1 MSSIL
6 QDVVERAP
14 SLTKDLVVD
23 GQYVFSVESLIST
36 AFLTL
41 KQNGLLLEQPEWT
54 GNWDK
59 DVKMEWE
66 DVDDE
71 NLLETAKQYVVQYIM
86 LMFDPPPTQPQTILE
101 KSLEHLL
108 WRIRMEVENGNA

>member
-41 KQNGLLLEQPEWT
+41 KQNGLLLEQPEWV
-54 GNWDK
+54 GDWSK
-59 DVKMEWE
+59 DVKLEWE

-71 NLLETAKQYVVQYIM
+71 NLLETAKQYVVQYVM
-86 LMFDPPPTQPQTILE
+86 LMFDPPPTQQQTILE

-108 WRIRMEVENGNA
+108 WRIRMEVENGDT

>member
-6 QDVVERAP
+6 KDVVERTP

-23 GQYVFSVESLIST
+23 GQYVFSIESLIST

-41 KQNGLLLEQPEWT
+41 KQNGLSMEQLEWT
-54 GNWDK
+54 GYWDR
-59 DVKMEWE
+59 DVKIEWE
-66 DVDDE
+66 DVDNE
-71 NLLETAKQYVVQYIM
+71 ILLETSKQYVIQYIM
-86 LMFDPPPTQPQTILE
+86 LMFDPPPSQQQSILE

-108 WRIRMEVENGNA
+108 WRIRMEVENGES

>member
-14 SLTKDLVVD
+14 SLTKDLVVA
-23 GQYVFSVESLIST
+23 GQYVFSLE
-36 AFLTL
+36 FLTL
-41 KQNGLLLEQPEWT
+41 KQNGLVMEQPEWT
-54 GNWDK
+54 GDWDK

-66 DVDDE
+66 DVDNE
-71 NLLETAKQYVVQYIM
+71 NLLETGKQYVVEYIM
-86 LMFDPPPTQPQTILE
+86 LMFDPPPSQQQSILE

-108 WRIRMEVENGNA
+108 WRIRMEVENGDS

>member
-23 GQYVFSVESLIST
+23 GQYVYSIESLIST
-36 AFLTL
+36 AFLIL
-41 KQNGLLLEQPEWT
+41 NQNGLNVELVEWT
-54 GNWDK
+54 GDWDRDIK
-59 DVKMEWE
+59 NEWE
-66 DVDDE
+66 DIDNE

-86 LMFDPPPTQPQTILE
+86 LMFDPPPSQQQTILE

-108 WRIRMEVENGNA
+108 WRIRMEVENGSN

>member
-23 GQYVFSVESLIST
+23 GQYVFSIESLIST

-41 KQNGLLLEQPEWT
+41 KQNGLLLEQPEWF
-54 GNWDK
+54 GNWEK
-59 DVKMEWE
+59 DIKLEWE

-86 LMFDPPPTQPQTILE
+86 LMFDPPPTQQQTILE

-108 WRIRMEVENGNA
+108 WRIRMEVENGEA

>member
-41 KQNGLLLEQPEWT
+41 KQNGLVMEQPEWT
-54 GNWDK
+54 GDWDK

-66 DVDDE
+66 DVDNE
-71 NLLETAKQYVVQYIM
+71 NLLENCKQYVVQYIM
-86 LMFDPPPTQPQTILE
+86 LMIYTPPSQQQSILE

-108 WRIRMEVENGNA
+108 WRIRMEVENGEN

>member
-23 GQYVFSVESLIST
+23 GQYVLSLESLIST

-41 KQNGLLLEQPEWT
+41 KQNGLVMEQPEWT
-54 GNWDK
+54 GDWDK
-59 DVKMEWE
+59 DVKIKWK
-66 DVDDE
+66 DVNNK
-71 NLLETAKQYVVQYIM
+71 NLLETGKQYVVQYIM
-86 LMFDPPPTQPQTILE
+86 LMFDPPPSQQQTILE

-108 WRIRMEVENGNA
+108 WRIRMEVENGDS

>member
-54 GNWDK
+54 GNWEK

-71 NLLETAKQYVVQYIM
+71 NLLETAKQYVVQYVM
-86 LMFDPPPTQPQTILE
+86 LMFDPPPTQQQTILE

-108 WRIRMEVENGNA
+108 WRIRMEVENGDA

>member
-23 GQYVFSVESLIST
+23 GQYVLSLESLIST

-41 KQNGLLLEQPEWT
+41 KQNGLVMEQPEWT
-54 GNWDK
+54 GDWDK

-66 DVDDE
+66 DV
-71 NLLETAKQYVVQYIM
+71 QYIM
-86 LMFDPPPTQPQTILE
+86 LMFDPPPSQQQSILE

-108 WRIRMEVENGNA
+108 WRIRMEVENGEN

>member
-54 GNWDK
+54 GNWEK

-71 NLLETAKQYVVQYIM
+71 NLLETAKQYVVQYVM
-86 LMFDPPPTQPQTILE
+86 LMFDPPPTQQQTILE

-108 WRIRMEVENGNA
+108 WRIRMEVENGES